1 MMISSQDMINL
12 EANSDIPRI
21 VLMENAGKQVYQNI
35 KEKFGLKDKRILVV
49 CYHGNNGGDGFVAA
63 RHLCDE
69 AETDV
74 LFVGDENKLKNE
86 ALANYRKI
94 GNNAKIQFI
103 DEYQVDYGAYD
114 IIIDAI
120 FGIGFKGELG
130 RDISAILEFVN
141 ESKASKVAIDIP
153 TGIYA
158 DSAEIK
164 GKYVNA
170 DLIITFHDLKKSL
183 EQFQDKTIVADIG
196 ITK

>member
-1 MMISSQDMINL
+1 
-12 EANSDIPRI
+12 
-21 VLMENAGKQVYQNI
+21 MENAGKQVYQNI

>member
-1 MMISSQDMINL
+1 MISSQDMINL

>member
-1 MMISSQDMINL
+1 MINL